1 MAEPGSFTARGGWWV
16 VAQVPVMAAAL
27 LVPLAWG
34 AHAFEDASPVAW
46 AGALL
51 AALGLL
57 VTLLG
62 FAALGRALTPFP
74 RPRDDA
80 TLRQDG
86 IYAWMRHPIYG
97 GIVLAGLGWALAWQS
112 WPGVA
117 AAAMLFA
124 FFDRKSAYEERL
136 LRQRFPDYA
145 EYARRVRKLLPG
157 IY

>member
-1 MAEPGSFTARGGWWV
+1 
-16 VAQVPVMAAAL
+16 MAAAL

-34 AHAFEDASPVAW
+34 TPVFESASLVAW
-46 AGALL
+46 AGVLL
-51 AALGLL
+51 ALVGMAIAIAGL
-57 VTLLG
+57 T
-62 FAALGRALTPFP
+62 ALGRALTPFP
-74 RPRDDA
+74 RPRDDS

-86 IYAWMRHPIYG
+86 IYGLMRHPIYG

-112 WPGVA
+112 WAGVA
-117 AAAMLFA
+117 AAAVLFA

-136 LRQRFPDYA
+136 LRQRFPHYG

>member
-1 MAEPGSFTARGGWWV
+1 MYSTV
-16 VAQVPVMAAAL
+16 
-27 LVPLAWG
+27 
-34 AHAFEDASPVAW
+34 ASPVAW